1 MIKKNQSYIRELGE
15 ERDLSPDRQGEV
27 RECMDG
33 IAKEICGIYGLTMG
47 KSEKGKRE
55 KNYSFHGTYQCVARY
70 LTADTESGICI
81 GIYGERSLE
90 KKSRYCICI
99 GTAHAF
105 LHSKK
110 ETNEE
115 ERERLKKNRKQYY
128 SFIDMKLRDGL
139 CYTYKNMYGS
149 GDEDIKTKDPRTI
162 FVHKEKELKNKD
174 ENIIREFVKEK
185 TDTVKDNDDDIEPC
199 YLIEA
204 ETEDGKLRTEEE
216 LKAEVIKG
224 VGLLMPY
231 YKHIMDY
238 PEIVKNMI
246 LYGPPGTGK
255 TYITATYAVLICGWY
270 TLDTLKNM
278 NHSKIMERY
287 HELEQEGRIGF
298 TTFHQSYGYEDFI
311 EGIRPVLDKEQKD
324 GQNQSEEQKPEKS
337 DNLEY
342 TMEAGVF
349 KAFCEKAKEESE
361 KPYVFIIDEIN
372 RGNISRIFGE
382 LITLIEESKRK
393 GEADERSVILPYSF
407 SERGLYCACQGSAYI
422 INANPEAEKDV
433 DELKKIA
440 KLMAVDEIHLL
451 DATGKIYS
459 GTIPEYYGYSF
470 DSGEQMEYFKPMLED
485 KTLTMCQ
492 DVTPNTSE
500 GKKIMYAITWDE
512 TGTRMI
518 QVGIE
523 PVRLLNEVKQNEMSS
538 VVTNMPVYEGIRI
551 FVADKESGKIYGAT
565 DSSDIGKKLDDIG
578 ITKKGDEEGKIFTGI
593 NEIDGE
599 NYRCSFYITGDYA
612 VGVACSNSSNA
623 ESNAIALLIV
633 GIYLTLAAVGII
645 YMYVK
650 VNKAKI
656 DELTGC
662 LNRRAYK
669 DDLSGISL
677 ASEFVYAALDVN
689 GLKGVND
696 TLGHNAGDELIHG
709 AAECMK
715 QCFGSYGKVYRIGGD
730 EFVSIIFVDESE
742 LKKIREDFDEVISHW
757 SGAMVN
763 KISISC
769 GYVYSREKNWESFE
783 EIASEAD
790 IRMYEAKEKYYSVE
804 GRDRRK

>member
-1 MIKKNQSYIRELGE
+1 MFFCCSAFNAEQQSGAEMQKIEYDKVRQLDKIVFLALGLILVALVIQMAILNWINNRNISKMSE
-15 ERDLSPDRQGEV
+15 VLLDRV
-27 RECMDG
+27 VNV
-33 IAKEICGIYGLTMG
+33 I
-47 KSEKGKRE
+47 E
-55 KNYSFHGTYQCVARY
+55 KNEQDEKDMIA
-70 LTADTESGICI
+70 
-81 GIYGERSLE
+81 SL
-90 KKSRYCICI
+90 
-99 GTAHAF
+99 
-105 LHSKK
+105 K
-110 ETNEE
+110 EDYIV
-115 ERERLKKNRKQYY
+115 R
-128 SFIDMKLRDGL
+128 
-139 CYTYKNMYGS
+139 
-149 GDEDIKTKDPRTI
+149 
-162 FVHKEKELKNKD
+162 
-174 ENIIREFVKEK
+174 
-185 TDTVKDNDDDIEPC
+185 
-199 YLIEA
+199 A
-204 ETEDGKLRTEEE
+204 
-216 LKAEVIKG
+216 KAV
-224 VGLLMPY
+224 
-231 YKHIMDY
+231 
-238 PEIVKNMI
+238 
-246 LYGPPGTGK
+246 
-255 TYITATYAVLICGWY
+255 
-270 TLDTLKNM
+270 
-278 NHSKIMERY
+278 
-287 HELEQEGRIGF
+287 
-298 TTFHQSYGYEDFI
+298 
-311 EGIRPVLDKEQKD
+311 
-324 GQNQSEEQKPEKS
+324 
-337 DNLEY
+337 
-342 TMEAGVF
+342 
-349 KAFCEKAKEESE
+349 
-361 KPYVFIIDEIN
+361 
-372 RGNISRIFGE
+372 
-382 LITLIEESKRK
+382 
-393 GEADERSVILPYSF
+393 
-407 SERGLYCACQGSAYI
+407 AYI

-565 DSSDIGKKLDDIG
+565 D
-578 ITKKGDEEGKIFTGI
+578 
-593 NEIDGE
+593 
-599 NYRCSFYITGDYA
+599 
-612 VGVACSNSSNA
+612 SSNA

>member
-1 MIKKNQSYIRELGE
+1 MFFCCSAFNAEQQSGAEMQKIKYDKVRQLDKIVFLALGLILVALVIQMAILNWINN
-15 ERDLSPDRQGEV
+15 RNISKMSEV
-27 RECMDG
+27 LLDCVVNV
-33 IAKEICGIYGLTMG
+33 I
-47 KSEKGKRE
+47 E
-55 KNYSFHGTYQCVARY
+55 KNEQDEKDMIA
-70 LTADTESGICI
+70 
-81 GIYGERSLE
+81 SL
-90 KKSRYCICI
+90 
-99 GTAHAF
+99 
-105 LHSKK
+105 K
-110 ETNEE
+110 EDYIV
-115 ERERLKKNRKQYY
+115 R
-128 SFIDMKLRDGL
+128 
-139 CYTYKNMYGS
+139 
-149 GDEDIKTKDPRTI
+149 
-162 FVHKEKELKNKD
+162 
-174 ENIIREFVKEK
+174 
-185 TDTVKDNDDDIEPC
+185 
-199 YLIEA
+199 A
-204 ETEDGKLRTEEE
+204 
-216 LKAEVIKG
+216 KAV
-224 VGLLMPY
+224 
-231 YKHIMDY
+231 
-238 PEIVKNMI
+238 
-246 LYGPPGTGK
+246 
-255 TYITATYAVLICGWY
+255 
-270 TLDTLKNM
+270 
-278 NHSKIMERY
+278 
-287 HELEQEGRIGF
+287 
-298 TTFHQSYGYEDFI
+298 
-311 EGIRPVLDKEQKD
+311 
-324 GQNQSEEQKPEKS
+324 
-337 DNLEY
+337 
-342 TMEAGVF
+342 
-349 KAFCEKAKEESE
+349 
-361 KPYVFIIDEIN
+361 
-372 RGNISRIFGE
+372 
-382 LITLIEESKRK
+382 
-393 GEADERSVILPYSF
+393 
-407 SERGLYCACQGSAYI
+407 AYI

-551 FVADKESGKIYGAT
+551 FVADKESGKIYGAI

-689 GLKGVND
+689 GVKGVND

>member
-1 MIKKNQSYIRELGE
+1 MFFCCSAFNAEQQSGAEMQKIEYDKVRQLDKIVFLALGLILVALVIQMAILNWINNRNISKMSE
-15 ERDLSPDRQGEV
+15 VLLDRV
-27 RECMDG
+27 VNV
-33 IAKEICGIYGLTMG
+33 I
-47 KSEKGKRE
+47 E
-55 KNYSFHGTYQCVARY
+55 KNEQDEKDMIA
-70 LTADTESGICI
+70 
-81 GIYGERSLE
+81 SL
-90 KKSRYCICI
+90 
-99 GTAHAF
+99 
-105 LHSKK
+105 K
-110 ETNEE
+110 EDYIV
-115 ERERLKKNRKQYY
+115 R
-128 SFIDMKLRDGL
+128 
-139 CYTYKNMYGS
+139 
-149 GDEDIKTKDPRTI
+149 
-162 FVHKEKELKNKD
+162 
-174 ENIIREFVKEK
+174 
-185 TDTVKDNDDDIEPC
+185 
-199 YLIEA
+199 A
-204 ETEDGKLRTEEE
+204 
-216 LKAEVIKG
+216 KAV
-224 VGLLMPY
+224 
-231 YKHIMDY
+231 
-238 PEIVKNMI
+238 
-246 LYGPPGTGK
+246 
-255 TYITATYAVLICGWY
+255 
-270 TLDTLKNM
+270 
-278 NHSKIMERY
+278 
-287 HELEQEGRIGF
+287 
-298 TTFHQSYGYEDFI
+298 
-311 EGIRPVLDKEQKD
+311 
-324 GQNQSEEQKPEKS
+324 
-337 DNLEY
+337 
-342 TMEAGVF
+342 
-349 KAFCEKAKEESE
+349 
-361 KPYVFIIDEIN
+361 
-372 RGNISRIFGE
+372 
-382 LITLIEESKRK
+382 
-393 GEADERSVILPYSF
+393 
-407 SERGLYCACQGSAYI
+407 AYI
-422 INANPEAEKDV
+422 INANPDAEKNV

-523 PVRLLNEVKQNEMSS
+523 PVRLLNEGKQNEMSS

-669 DDLSGISL
+669 D
-677 ASEFVYAALDVN
+677 
-689 GLKGVND
+689 
-696 TLGHNAGDELIHG
+696 ELIHG

-804 GRDRRK
+804 GRDRRRK

>member
-1 MIKKNQSYIRELGE
+1 MQKIKYDKVRQLDKIVFLALGLILVALVIQMAILNWINNRNISKMSE
-15 ERDLSPDRQGEV
+15 VLLDRV
-27 RECMDG
+27 VNV
-33 IAKEICGIYGLTMG
+33 I
-47 KSEKGKRE
+47 E
-55 KNYSFHGTYQCVARY
+55 KNEQDEKDMIA
-70 LTADTESGICI
+70 
-81 GIYGERSLE
+81 SL
-90 KKSRYCICI
+90 
-99 GTAHAF
+99 
-105 LHSKK
+105 K
-110 ETNEE
+110 EDYIV
-115 ERERLKKNRKQYY
+115 R
-128 SFIDMKLRDGL
+128 
-139 CYTYKNMYGS
+139 
-149 GDEDIKTKDPRTI
+149 
-162 FVHKEKELKNKD
+162 
-174 ENIIREFVKEK
+174 
-185 TDTVKDNDDDIEPC
+185 
-199 YLIEA
+199 A
-204 ETEDGKLRTEEE
+204 
-216 LKAEVIKG
+216 KAV
-224 VGLLMPY
+224 
-231 YKHIMDY
+231 
-238 PEIVKNMI
+238 
-246 LYGPPGTGK
+246 
-255 TYITATYAVLICGWY
+255 
-270 TLDTLKNM
+270 
-278 NHSKIMERY
+278 
-287 HELEQEGRIGF
+287 
-298 TTFHQSYGYEDFI
+298 
-311 EGIRPVLDKEQKD
+311 
-324 GQNQSEEQKPEKS
+324 
-337 DNLEY
+337 
-342 TMEAGVF
+342 
-349 KAFCEKAKEESE
+349 
-361 KPYVFIIDEIN
+361 
-372 RGNISRIFGE
+372 
-382 LITLIEESKRK
+382 
-393 GEADERSVILPYSF
+393 
-407 SERGLYCACQGSAYI
+407 AYI

-470 DSGEQMEYFKPMLED
+470 DFGEQMEYFKPMLED

-512 TGTRMI
+512 IGTRMI

-565 DSSDIGKKLDDIG
+565 D
-578 ITKKGDEEGKIFTGI
+578 
-593 NEIDGE
+593 
-599 NYRCSFYITGDYA
+599 
-612 VGVACSNSSNA
+612 SSNA

>member
-1 MIKKNQSYIRELGE
+1 
-15 ERDLSPDRQGEV
+15 
-27 RECMDG
+27 
-33 IAKEICGIYGLTMG
+33 
-47 KSEKGKRE
+47 
-55 KNYSFHGTYQCVARY
+55 
-70 LTADTESGICI
+70 
-81 GIYGERSLE
+81 
-90 KKSRYCICI
+90 
-99 GTAHAF
+99 
-105 LHSKK
+105 
-110 ETNEE
+110 
-115 ERERLKKNRKQYY
+115 
-128 SFIDMKLRDGL
+128 
-139 CYTYKNMYGS
+139 
-149 GDEDIKTKDPRTI
+149 
-162 FVHKEKELKNKD
+162 
-174 ENIIREFVKEK
+174 
-185 TDTVKDNDDDIEPC
+185 
-199 YLIEA
+199 
-204 ETEDGKLRTEEE
+204 
-216 LKAEVIKG
+216 
-224 VGLLMPY
+224 
-231 YKHIMDY
+231 
-238 PEIVKNMI
+238 
-246 LYGPPGTGK
+246 
-255 TYITATYAVLICGWY
+255 
-270 TLDTLKNM
+270 
-278 NHSKIMERY
+278 
-287 HELEQEGRIGF
+287 
-298 TTFHQSYGYEDFI
+298 
-311 EGIRPVLDKEQKD
+311 
-324 GQNQSEEQKPEKS
+324 
-337 DNLEY
+337 
-342 TMEAGVF
+342 
-349 KAFCEKAKEESE
+349 
-361 KPYVFIIDEIN
+361 
-372 RGNISRIFGE
+372 
-382 LITLIEESKRK
+382 
-393 GEADERSVILPYSF
+393 
-407 SERGLYCACQGSAYI
+407 
-422 INANPEAEKDV
+422 
-433 DELKKIA
+433 
-440 KLMAVDEIHLL
+440 
-451 DATGKIYS
+451 
-459 GTIPEYYGYSF
+459 
-470 DSGEQMEYFKPMLED
+470 
-485 KTLTMCQ
+485 
-492 DVTPNTSE
+492 
-500 GKKIMYAITWDE
+500 
-512 TGTRMI
+512 
-518 QVGIE
+518 
-523 PVRLLNEVKQNEMSS
+523 
-538 VVTNMPVYEGIRI
+538 MPVYEGIRI

-593 NEIDGE
+593 NEVDGE

>member
-1 MIKKNQSYIRELGE
+1 MQKIKYDKVRQLDKIVFLALGLILVALVIQMAILNWINNRNISKMSE
-15 ERDLSPDRQGEV
+15 VLLDRV
-27 RECMDG
+27 VNV
-33 IAKEICGIYGLTMG
+33 I
-47 KSEKGKRE
+47 E
-55 KNYSFHGTYQCVARY
+55 KNEQDEKDMIA
-70 LTADTESGICI
+70 
-81 GIYGERSLE
+81 SL
-90 KKSRYCICI
+90 
-99 GTAHAF
+99 
-105 LHSKK
+105 K
-110 ETNEE
+110 EDYIV
-115 ERERLKKNRKQYY
+115 R
-128 SFIDMKLRDGL
+128 
-139 CYTYKNMYGS
+139 
-149 GDEDIKTKDPRTI
+149 
-162 FVHKEKELKNKD
+162 
-174 ENIIREFVKEK
+174 
-185 TDTVKDNDDDIEPC
+185 
-199 YLIEA
+199 A
-204 ETEDGKLRTEEE
+204 
-216 LKAEVIKG
+216 KAV
-224 VGLLMPY
+224 
-231 YKHIMDY
+231 
-238 PEIVKNMI
+238 
-246 LYGPPGTGK
+246 
-255 TYITATYAVLICGWY
+255 
-270 TLDTLKNM
+270 
-278 NHSKIMERY
+278 
-287 HELEQEGRIGF
+287 
-298 TTFHQSYGYEDFI
+298 
-311 EGIRPVLDKEQKD
+311 
-324 GQNQSEEQKPEKS
+324 
-337 DNLEY
+337 
-342 TMEAGVF
+342 
-349 KAFCEKAKEESE
+349 
-361 KPYVFIIDEIN
+361 
-372 RGNISRIFGE
+372 
-382 LITLIEESKRK
+382 
-393 GEADERSVILPYSF
+393 
-407 SERGLYCACQGSAYI
+407 AYI

-669 DDLSGISL
+669 D
-677 ASEFVYAALDVN
+677 
-689 GLKGVND
+689 
-696 TLGHNAGDELIHG
+696 ELIHG

-804 GRDRRK
+804 GRNRRK

>member
-1 MIKKNQSYIRELGE
+1 MQKIKYDKVRQLDKIVFLALGLILVALVIQMAILNWINNKNISKMSEVL
-15 ERDLSPDRQGEV
+15 LDRV
-27 RECMDG
+27 VNV
-33 IAKEICGIYGLTMG
+33 I
-47 KSEKGKRE
+47 E
-55 KNYSFHGTYQCVARY
+55 KNEQDEKDMIA
-70 LTADTESGICI
+70 
-81 GIYGERSLE
+81 SL
-90 KKSRYCICI
+90 
-99 GTAHAF
+99 
-105 LHSKK
+105 K
-110 ETNEE
+110 EDYIV
-115 ERERLKKNRKQYY
+115 R
-128 SFIDMKLRDGL
+128 
-139 CYTYKNMYGS
+139 
-149 GDEDIKTKDPRTI
+149 
-162 FVHKEKELKNKD
+162 
-174 ENIIREFVKEK
+174 
-185 TDTVKDNDDDIEPC
+185 
-199 YLIEA
+199 A
-204 ETEDGKLRTEEE
+204 
-216 LKAEVIKG
+216 KAV
-224 VGLLMPY
+224 
-231 YKHIMDY
+231 
-238 PEIVKNMI
+238 
-246 LYGPPGTGK
+246 
-255 TYITATYAVLICGWY
+255 
-270 TLDTLKNM
+270 
-278 NHSKIMERY
+278 
-287 HELEQEGRIGF
+287 
-298 TTFHQSYGYEDFI
+298 
-311 EGIRPVLDKEQKD
+311 
-324 GQNQSEEQKPEKS
+324 
-337 DNLEY
+337 
-342 TMEAGVF
+342 
-349 KAFCEKAKEESE
+349 
-361 KPYVFIIDEIN
+361 
-372 RGNISRIFGE
+372 
-382 LITLIEESKRK
+382 
-393 GEADERSVILPYSF
+393 
-407 SERGLYCACQGSAYI
+407 AYI

-669 DDLSGISL
+669 D
-677 ASEFVYAALDVN
+677 
-689 GLKGVND
+689 
-696 TLGHNAGDELIHG
+696 ELIHG

>member
-1 MIKKNQSYIRELGE
+1 MFFCCSAFNAEQQSGVEMQKIKYDKVRQLDKIVFLALGLILVALVIQMAILNWINNRNISKMSE
-15 ERDLSPDRQGEV
+15 VLLDRV
-27 RECMDG
+27 VNV
-33 IAKEICGIYGLTMG
+33 I
-47 KSEKGKRE
+47 E
-55 KNYSFHGTYQCVARY
+55 KNEQDEKDMIA
-70 LTADTESGICI
+70 
-81 GIYGERSLE
+81 SL
-90 KKSRYCICI
+90 
-99 GTAHAF
+99 
-105 LHSKK
+105 K
-110 ETNEE
+110 EDYIV
-115 ERERLKKNRKQYY
+115 R
-128 SFIDMKLRDGL
+128 
-139 CYTYKNMYGS
+139 
-149 GDEDIKTKDPRTI
+149 
-162 FVHKEKELKNKD
+162 
-174 ENIIREFVKEK
+174 
-185 TDTVKDNDDDIEPC
+185 
-199 YLIEA
+199 A
-204 ETEDGKLRTEEE
+204 
-216 LKAEVIKG
+216 KAV
-224 VGLLMPY
+224 
-231 YKHIMDY
+231 
-238 PEIVKNMI
+238 
-246 LYGPPGTGK
+246 
-255 TYITATYAVLICGWY
+255 
-270 TLDTLKNM
+270 
-278 NHSKIMERY
+278 
-287 HELEQEGRIGF
+287 
-298 TTFHQSYGYEDFI
+298 
-311 EGIRPVLDKEQKD
+311 
-324 GQNQSEEQKPEKS
+324 
-337 DNLEY
+337 
-342 TMEAGVF
+342 
-349 KAFCEKAKEESE
+349 
-361 KPYVFIIDEIN
+361 
-372 RGNISRIFGE
+372 
-382 LITLIEESKRK
+382 
-393 GEADERSVILPYSF
+393 
-407 SERGLYCACQGSAYI
+407 AYI

-565 DSSDIGKKLDDIG
+565 DSS
-578 ITKKGDEEGKIFTGI
+578 
-593 NEIDGE
+593 
-599 NYRCSFYITGDYA
+599 
-612 VGVACSNSSNA
+612 NA

-677 ASEFVYAALDVN
+677 ASEFVYAALDAN

>member
-1 MIKKNQSYIRELGE
+1 MFFCCSAFNAEQQSGAEMQKIEYDKVRQLDKIVFLALGLILVALVIQMAILNWINNRNISKMSE
-15 ERDLSPDRQGEV
+15 VLLDRV
-27 RECMDG
+27 VNV
-33 IAKEICGIYGLTMG
+33 I
-47 KSEKGKRE
+47 E
-55 KNYSFHGTYQCVARY
+55 KNEQDEKDMIA
-70 LTADTESGICI
+70 
-81 GIYGERSLE
+81 SL
-90 KKSRYCICI
+90 
-99 GTAHAF
+99 
-105 LHSKK
+105 K
-110 ETNEE
+110 EDYIV
-115 ERERLKKNRKQYY
+115 R
-128 SFIDMKLRDGL
+128 
-139 CYTYKNMYGS
+139 
-149 GDEDIKTKDPRTI
+149 
-162 FVHKEKELKNKD
+162 
-174 ENIIREFVKEK
+174 
-185 TDTVKDNDDDIEPC
+185 
-199 YLIEA
+199 A
-204 ETEDGKLRTEEE
+204 
-216 LKAEVIKG
+216 KAV
-224 VGLLMPY
+224 
-231 YKHIMDY
+231 
-238 PEIVKNMI
+238 
-246 LYGPPGTGK
+246 
-255 TYITATYAVLICGWY
+255 
-270 TLDTLKNM
+270 
-278 NHSKIMERY
+278 
-287 HELEQEGRIGF
+287 
-298 TTFHQSYGYEDFI
+298 
-311 EGIRPVLDKEQKD
+311 
-324 GQNQSEEQKPEKS
+324 
-337 DNLEY
+337 
-342 TMEAGVF
+342 
-349 KAFCEKAKEESE
+349 
-361 KPYVFIIDEIN
+361 
-372 RGNISRIFGE
+372 
-382 LITLIEESKRK
+382 
-393 GEADERSVILPYSF
+393 
-407 SERGLYCACQGSAYI
+407 AYI

-669 DDLSGISL
+669 D
-677 ASEFVYAALDVN
+677 
-689 GLKGVND
+689 
-696 TLGHNAGDELIHG
+696 ELIHG

-804 GRDRRK
+804 GRDRRRK

>member
-1 MIKKNQSYIRELGE
+1 MQKIEYDKVRQLDKIVFLALGLILVALVFHMAILNWINNRNISKMSE
-15 ERDLSPDRQGEV
+15 VLLDRV
-27 RECMDG
+27 VNV
-33 IAKEICGIYGLTMG
+33 I
-47 KSEKGKRE
+47 E
-55 KNYSFHGTYQCVARY
+55 KNEQDEKDMIA
-70 LTADTESGICI
+70 
-81 GIYGERSLE
+81 SL
-90 KKSRYCICI
+90 
-99 GTAHAF
+99 
-105 LHSKK
+105 K
-110 ETNEE
+110 EDYIV
-115 ERERLKKNRKQYY
+115 R
-128 SFIDMKLRDGL
+128 
-139 CYTYKNMYGS
+139 
-149 GDEDIKTKDPRTI
+149 
-162 FVHKEKELKNKD
+162 
-174 ENIIREFVKEK
+174 
-185 TDTVKDNDDDIEPC
+185 
-199 YLIEA
+199 A
-204 ETEDGKLRTEEE
+204 
-216 LKAEVIKG
+216 KAV
-224 VGLLMPY
+224 
-231 YKHIMDY
+231 
-238 PEIVKNMI
+238 
-246 LYGPPGTGK
+246 
-255 TYITATYAVLICGWY
+255 
-270 TLDTLKNM
+270 
-278 NHSKIMERY
+278 
-287 HELEQEGRIGF
+287 
-298 TTFHQSYGYEDFI
+298 
-311 EGIRPVLDKEQKD
+311 
-324 GQNQSEEQKPEKS
+324 
-337 DNLEY
+337 
-342 TMEAGVF
+342 
-349 KAFCEKAKEESE
+349 
-361 KPYVFIIDEIN
+361 
-372 RGNISRIFGE
+372 
-382 LITLIEESKRK
+382 
-393 GEADERSVILPYSF
+393 
-407 SERGLYCACQGSAYI
+407 AYI

-669 DDLSGISL
+669 D
-677 ASEFVYAALDVN
+677 
-689 GLKGVND
+689 
-696 TLGHNAGDELIHG
+696 ELIHG

-804 GRDRRK
+804 GRDRRRK

>member
-1 MIKKNQSYIRELGE
+1 MQKIKYDKVRQLDKIVFLALGLILVALVIQMAILNWINNRNISKMSE
-15 ERDLSPDRQGEV
+15 VLLDRV
-27 RECMDG
+27 VNV
-33 IAKEICGIYGLTMG
+33 I
-47 KSEKGKRE
+47 E
-55 KNYSFHGTYQCVARY
+55 KNEQDEKDMIA
-70 LTADTESGICI
+70 
-81 GIYGERSLE
+81 SL
-90 KKSRYCICI
+90 
-99 GTAHAF
+99 
-105 LHSKK
+105 K
-110 ETNEE
+110 EDYIV
-115 ERERLKKNRKQYY
+115 R
-128 SFIDMKLRDGL
+128 
-139 CYTYKNMYGS
+139 
-149 GDEDIKTKDPRTI
+149 
-162 FVHKEKELKNKD
+162 
-174 ENIIREFVKEK
+174 
-185 TDTVKDNDDDIEPC
+185 
-199 YLIEA
+199 A
-204 ETEDGKLRTEEE
+204 
-216 LKAEVIKG
+216 KAV
-224 VGLLMPY
+224 
-231 YKHIMDY
+231 
-238 PEIVKNMI
+238 
-246 LYGPPGTGK
+246 
-255 TYITATYAVLICGWY
+255 
-270 TLDTLKNM
+270 
-278 NHSKIMERY
+278 
-287 HELEQEGRIGF
+287 
-298 TTFHQSYGYEDFI
+298 
-311 EGIRPVLDKEQKD
+311 
-324 GQNQSEEQKPEKS
+324 
-337 DNLEY
+337 
-342 TMEAGVF
+342 
-349 KAFCEKAKEESE
+349 
-361 KPYVFIIDEIN
+361 
-372 RGNISRIFGE
+372 
-382 LITLIEESKRK
+382 
-393 GEADERSVILPYSF
+393 
-407 SERGLYCACQGSAYI
+407 AYI

-565 DSSDIGKKLDDIG
+565 DSS
-578 ITKKGDEEGKIFTGI
+578 
-593 NEIDGE
+593 
-599 NYRCSFYITGDYA
+599 
-612 VGVACSNSSNA
+612 NA

-669 DDLSGISL
+669 DDLRGISL

>member
-1 MIKKNQSYIRELGE
+1 MFFCCSAFNAEQQSGAEMQKIEYDKVRQLDKIVFLALGLILVALVIHMAILNWINNRNISKMSE
-15 ERDLSPDRQGEV
+15 VLLDRV
-27 RECMDG
+27 VNV
-33 IAKEICGIYGLTMG
+33 I
-47 KSEKGKRE
+47 E
-55 KNYSFHGTYQCVARY
+55 KNEQDEKDMIA
-70 LTADTESGICI
+70 
-81 GIYGERSLE
+81 SL
-90 KKSRYCICI
+90 
-99 GTAHAF
+99 
-105 LHSKK
+105 K
-110 ETNEE
+110 EDYIV
-115 ERERLKKNRKQYY
+115 R
-128 SFIDMKLRDGL
+128 
-139 CYTYKNMYGS
+139 
-149 GDEDIKTKDPRTI
+149 
-162 FVHKEKELKNKD
+162 
-174 ENIIREFVKEK
+174 
-185 TDTVKDNDDDIEPC
+185 
-199 YLIEA
+199 A
-204 ETEDGKLRTEEE
+204 
-216 LKAEVIKG
+216 KAV
-224 VGLLMPY
+224 
-231 YKHIMDY
+231 
-238 PEIVKNMI
+238 
-246 LYGPPGTGK
+246 
-255 TYITATYAVLICGWY
+255 
-270 TLDTLKNM
+270 
-278 NHSKIMERY
+278 
-287 HELEQEGRIGF
+287 
-298 TTFHQSYGYEDFI
+298 
-311 EGIRPVLDKEQKD
+311 
-324 GQNQSEEQKPEKS
+324 
-337 DNLEY
+337 
-342 TMEAGVF
+342 
-349 KAFCEKAKEESE
+349 
-361 KPYVFIIDEIN
+361 
-372 RGNISRIFGE
+372 
-382 LITLIEESKRK
+382 
-393 GEADERSVILPYSF
+393 
-407 SERGLYCACQGSAYI
+407 AYI

-669 DDLSGISL
+669 D
-677 ASEFVYAALDVN
+677 
-689 GLKGVND
+689 
-696 TLGHNAGDELIHG
+696 ELIHG

-804 GRDRRK
+804 GRDRRRK

>member
-1 MIKKNQSYIRELGE
+1 MFFCCSAFNAEQQSGAEMQKIKYDKVRQLDKIVFLALGLILVALVIQMAILNWINNRNISKMSE
-15 ERDLSPDRQGEV
+15 VLLDRV
-27 RECMDG
+27 VNV
-33 IAKEICGIYGLTMG
+33 I
-47 KSEKGKRE
+47 E
-55 KNYSFHGTYQCVARY
+55 KNEQDEKDMIA
-70 LTADTESGICI
+70 
-81 GIYGERSLE
+81 SL
-90 KKSRYCICI
+90 
-99 GTAHAF
+99 
-105 LHSKK
+105 K
-110 ETNEE
+110 EDYIV
-115 ERERLKKNRKQYY
+115 R
-128 SFIDMKLRDGL
+128 
-139 CYTYKNMYGS
+139 
-149 GDEDIKTKDPRTI
+149 
-162 FVHKEKELKNKD
+162 
-174 ENIIREFVKEK
+174 
-185 TDTVKDNDDDIEPC
+185 
-199 YLIEA
+199 A
-204 ETEDGKLRTEEE
+204 
-216 LKAEVIKG
+216 KAV
-224 VGLLMPY
+224 
-231 YKHIMDY
+231 
-238 PEIVKNMI
+238 
-246 LYGPPGTGK
+246 
-255 TYITATYAVLICGWY
+255 
-270 TLDTLKNM
+270 
-278 NHSKIMERY
+278 
-287 HELEQEGRIGF
+287 
-298 TTFHQSYGYEDFI
+298 
-311 EGIRPVLDKEQKD
+311 
-324 GQNQSEEQKPEKS
+324 
-337 DNLEY
+337 
-342 TMEAGVF
+342 
-349 KAFCEKAKEESE
+349 
-361 KPYVFIIDEIN
+361 
-372 RGNISRIFGE
+372 
-382 LITLIEESKRK
+382 
-393 GEADERSVILPYSF
+393 
-407 SERGLYCACQGSAYI
+407 AYI

-565 DSSDIGKKLDDIG
+565 D
-578 ITKKGDEEGKIFTGI
+578 
-593 NEIDGE
+593 
-599 NYRCSFYITGDYA
+599 
-612 VGVACSNSSNA
+612 SSNA

>member
-1 MIKKNQSYIRELGE
+1 MFFCCSAFNAEQQSGAEMQKIKYDKVRQLDKIVFLALGLILVALVIQME
-15 ERDLSPDRQGEV
+15 ILNWINNRNISKMSEVLLDRV
-27 RECMDG
+27 VNV
-33 IAKEICGIYGLTMG
+33 I
-47 KSEKGKRE
+47 E
-55 KNYSFHGTYQCVARY
+55 KNEQDEKDMIA
-70 LTADTESGICI
+70 
-81 GIYGERSLE
+81 SL
-90 KKSRYCICI
+90 
-99 GTAHAF
+99 
-105 LHSKK
+105 K
-110 ETNEE
+110 EDYIV
-115 ERERLKKNRKQYY
+115 R
-128 SFIDMKLRDGL
+128 
-139 CYTYKNMYGS
+139 
-149 GDEDIKTKDPRTI
+149 
-162 FVHKEKELKNKD
+162 
-174 ENIIREFVKEK
+174 
-185 TDTVKDNDDDIEPC
+185 
-199 YLIEA
+199 A
-204 ETEDGKLRTEEE
+204 
-216 LKAEVIKG
+216 KAV
-224 VGLLMPY
+224 
-231 YKHIMDY
+231 
-238 PEIVKNMI
+238 
-246 LYGPPGTGK
+246 
-255 TYITATYAVLICGWY
+255 
-270 TLDTLKNM
+270 
-278 NHSKIMERY
+278 
-287 HELEQEGRIGF
+287 
-298 TTFHQSYGYEDFI
+298 
-311 EGIRPVLDKEQKD
+311 
-324 GQNQSEEQKPEKS
+324 
-337 DNLEY
+337 
-342 TMEAGVF
+342 
-349 KAFCEKAKEESE
+349 
-361 KPYVFIIDEIN
+361 
-372 RGNISRIFGE
+372 
-382 LITLIEESKRK
+382 
-393 GEADERSVILPYSF
+393 
-407 SERGLYCACQGSAYI
+407 AYI

-669 DDLSGISL
+669 D
-677 ASEFVYAALDVN
+677 
-689 GLKGVND
+689 
-696 TLGHNAGDELIHG
+696 ELIHG